1 MDEINT
7 SRILPIDINQE
18 MQKSFI
24 SYAMAVIINRALPD
38 VRDGLK
44 PVHRRILYSMHELGV
59 TPDKPHKKSVTI
71 VGDVLG
77 KYHPHGDSAVYDA
90 LVRLAQPFSMRYML
104 ADGHGNFG
112 SVDGDGA
119 AAMRYTEARM
129 GRITL
134 EMLRD
139 LDKDTVDFYP
149 NFDETLMQPVTL
161 PSRFPNILVNGT
173 GGIAVGMATNI
184 PPHNLGEVIDAT
196 VALMDDPD
204 IDIDG
209 LMEHVKGPDFPTGG
223 IIAGL
228 SGIRQAYRTGRGK
241 VRIRAK
247 HEIEVEKD
255 GSEKII
261 VTEIPY
267 QVNKEALVASI
278 NDYINDKKI
287 EGVTHASDHS
297 DKSGMRVEIGVK
309 RGFSSSV
316 VLNQLY
322 KHTQLQE
329 TFGVIM
335 LALVDGEP
343 RVLNLKEVL
352 EEYVK
357 YQCEVIER
365 RTRYDLEKAQRRAHI
380 LEGLL
385 KALDIIDEVV
395 HTIRASKDA
404 PTARFALMDN
414 FGFTEVQAQTI
425 LEMRL
430 QRLTG
435 LERDRLES
443 EYKALIEQI
452 DYYKRVLADRQMVLG
467 IIKEDLLQI
476 KAKYDDGRRTE
487 IQADESDIDLEE
499 LIQEETMVVTLTNAG
514 YIKRMST
521 DNYRQQ
527 KRGGRGVTGLTTR
540 DEDFVKDVFVSS
552 THDDIIY
559 FTNRGRCFRQKC
571 YRIPEAGRA
580 AKGTAIVNLLNLGE
594 GEVVTTLF
602 PISDMEEDSNLVMV
616 TKQGFIKKTH
626 LSQFSNIRQSGII
639 AIGLRE
645 EDFLISVLKT
655 TGKDVIIVGTKGGM
669 SIAFDEEDV
678 RPMGRTATGVRAITL
693 RDEDEVVGVC
703 KIREDAYVLTVSENG
718 YGKLTATDEFR
729 QQTRGGIGIK
739 AMQVTEKTG
748 LMCGLVVVD
757 GMEDL
762 LLINDANVIIRM
774 NVQDISIVGRAA
786 QGVRLM
792 KVEDDAKVVGIAIL
806 TEDDEQEGETEE

>member
-1 MDEINT
+1 
-7 SRILPIDINQE
+7 
-18 MQKSFI
+18 
-24 SYAMAVIINRALPD
+24 
-38 VRDGLK
+38 
-44 PVHRRILYSMHELGV
+44 
-59 TPDKPHKKSVTI
+59 
-71 VGDVLG
+71 
-77 KYHPHGDSAVYDA
+77 
-90 LVRLAQPFSMRYML
+90 
-104 ADGHGNFG
+104 
-112 SVDGDGA
+112 VDGDGA

-149 NFDETLMQPVTL
+149 NFDETMMQPVTL

-223 IIAGL
+223 VIAGL

-435 LERDRLES
+435 LERDRLEN
-443 EYKALIEQI
+443 EYKALLEQI

-655 TGKDVIIVGTKGGM
+655 TGKDVIIVGTKDGM
-669 SIAFDEEDV
+669 SITFDEEDV

-703 KIREDAYVLTVSENG
+703 KIRENAYVLTVSENG

-806 TEDDEQEGETEE
+806 AEGDEQEGETEE

>member
-77 KYHPHGDSAVYDA
+77 KYHPHGDRAVYDA

-149 NFDETLMQPVTL
+149 NFDETMMQPVTL

-173 GGIAVGMATNI
+173 GGIAVGIATNI

-435 LERDRLES
+435 LERDRLEN

-655 TGKDVIIVGTKGGM
+655 TGKDVIIVGTKDGM
-669 SIAFDEEDV
+669 SITFDEEDV

-703 KIREDAYVLTVSENG
+703 KIRENAYVLTVSENG

-806 TEDDEQEGETEE
+806 NEGDEQEGETEE

>member
-7 SRILPIDINQE
+7 SRILPVELNHE
-18 MQKSFI
+18 MQRSFI

-44 PVHRRILYSMHELGV
+44 PVHRRILYSMHELGL
-59 TPDKPHKKSVTI
+59 TPDKPHRKSVTI

-77 KYHPHGDSAVYDA
+77 KYHPHGDSSVYDA
-90 LVRLAQPFSMRYML
+90 LVRLAQPFSMRYTL

-129 GRITL
+129 GKITV

-139 LDKDTVDFYP
+139 IDKDTVDFYP

-161 PSRFPNILVNGT
+161 PSRFPNLLVNGA

-184 PPHNLGEVIDAT
+184 PPHNLGEVVDAT
-196 VALMDDPD
+196 VALIDDPD
-204 IDIDG
+204 IDIED
-209 LMEHVKGPDFPTGG
+209 LMNYIKGPDFPTGG
-223 IIAGL
+223 VIAGI
-228 SGIRQAYRTGRGK
+228 SGIKQAYRTGRGK

-278 NDYINDKKI
+278 NDYISDKKI
-287 EGVTHASDHS
+287 DGVTHASDHS

-309 RGFSSSV
+309 KGFSSAV

-322 KHTQLQE
+322 KHTQLQD
-329 TFGVIM
+329 TFGIIT

-343 RVLNLKEVL
+343 KILSLKEVL

-385 KALDIIDEVV
+385 HALDIIDEVV

-404 PTARFALMDN
+404 PTARAALMEN
-414 FGFTEVQAQTI
+414 FGFSELQAQTI

-435 LERDRLES
+435 LERDRLS
-443 EYKALIEQI
+443 AEYQALLAQI
-452 DYYKRVLADRQMVLG
+452 DYYKSVLADRQKVLG
-467 IIKEDLLQI
+467 IIKDDLLQI
-476 KAKYDDGRRTE
+476 KDKYGDGRRTE
-487 IQADESDIDLEE
+487 IQMDESDIDIEE
-499 LIQEETMVVTLTNAG
+499 LIQEENMVVTLTHAG

-527 KRGGRGVTGLTTR
+527 KRGGRGITGLTTR
-540 DEDFVKDVFVSS
+540 DEDFVEDVFVSS
-552 THDDIIY
+552 THNDIIY
-559 FTNRGRCFRQKC
+559 FTSKGRCFRQKC

-580 AKGTAIVNLLNLGE
+580 AKGTAIVNLLNLASDE
-594 GEVVTTLF
+594 KVTTLF
-602 PISDMEEDSNLVMV
+602 PIANMEEDSNLVMV
-616 TKQGFIKKTH
+616 TKQGYIKKTH

-639 AIGLRE
+639 AIGLRD
-645 EDFLISVLKT
+645 EDSLISVLKT
-655 TGKDVIIVGTKGGM
+655 DGKDDIIVATRDGM
-669 SIAFDEEDV
+669 SISFSEEEA
-678 RPMGRTATGVRAITL
+678 RAMGRTATGIRAITL
-693 RDEDEVVGVC
+693 RDGDEVVGVC
-703 KIREDAYVLTVSENG
+703 KLREGAFVLSVSENG
-718 YGKLTATDEFR
+718 YGKLTPTSEYR
-729 QQTRGGIGIK
+729 TQTRGGIGIK
-739 AMQVTEKTG
+739 TMQITNRTG
-748 LMCGLVVVD
+748 VMCGLKVVD
-757 GMEDL
+757 GTEDL

-792 KVEDDAKVVGIAIL
+792 KVEDDIKVVGIEVL
-806 TEDDEQEGETEE
+806 EPETEQEGEEV

>member
-77 KYHPHGDSAVYDA
+77 KYHPHGDRAVYDA

-223 IIAGL
+223 VIAGL

-435 LERDRLES
+435 LERDRLEN
-443 EYKALIEQI
+443 EYKALLEQI

-527 KRGGRGVTGLTTR
+527 RRGGRGVTGLTTR

-655 TGKDVIIVGTKGGM
+655 TGKDVIIVGTKDGM
-669 SIAFDEEDV
+669 SITFDEEDV

-703 KIREDAYVLTVSENG
+703 KIRENAYVLTVSENG

-806 TEDDEQEGETEE
+806 NEGDEQEGETEE

>member
-1 MDEINT
+1 LDEINT

-149 NFDETLMQPVTL
+149 NFDETMMQPVTL

-223 IIAGL
+223 VIAGL

-435 LERDRLES
+435 LERDRLEN
-443 EYKALIEQI
+443 EYKALLEQI

-655 TGKDVIIVGTKGGM
+655 TGKDVIIVGTKDGM
-669 SIAFDEEDV
+669 SITFDEEDV

-703 KIREDAYVLTVSENG
+703 KIRENAYVLTVSENG

-806 TEDDEQEGETEE
+806 AEGDEQEGETEE

>member
-223 IIAGL
+223 VIAGL

-278 NDYINDKKI
+278 NDYISDKKI

-435 LERDRLES
+435 LERDRLEN
-443 EYKALIEQI
+443 EYKALLEQI

-527 KRGGRGVTGLTTR
+527 RRGGRGVTGLTTR

-655 TGKDVIIVGTKGGM
+655 TGKDVIIVGTKDGM
-669 SIAFDEEDV
+669 SITFDEEDV

-806 TEDDEQEGETEE
+806 AEGDEQEGETEE

>member
-223 IIAGL
+223 VIAGL

-278 NDYINDKKI
+278 NDYISDKKI

-435 LERDRLES
+435 LERDRLEN
-443 EYKALIEQI
+443 EYKALLEQI

-594 GEVVTTLF
+594 GEVVTTHF

-655 TGKDVIIVGTKGGM
+655 TGKDVIIVGTKDGM
-669 SIAFDEEDV
+669 SITFDEEDV

-806 TEDDEQEGETEE
+806 AEGDEQEGETEE